1 MLSKILFIVKYWL
14 AWIVFFELAR
24 LVFLLSNYS
33 EFKQAGLDVVIP
45 SLWYGLRMDLSLSA
59 YLTLPVALCINFS
72 DFFPFCKK
80 PRIYIIYTAMLLF
93 FVSVILMVDIGLF
106 QAWGSRID
114 STPLK
119 YLSNPKEAW
128 ASVNHLPVATI
139 GIAFLMMYLL
149 LSLGS
154 KRLLT
159 HWVSLISPTSFKL
172 LNSFLLF
179 VITVFFI
186 IPIRGGFQ
194 LAPLNQSS
202 VYFSQNNF
210 ANLAALNAPWN
221 FIHSIRQHS
230 LNTVNPFKFESESK
244 AKWIADSLLGVTK
257 DYRQMVDIK
266 KDTLPNVIIIVWES
280 FTAKAVGLQME
291 GKKITPGFNSL
302 MTEGLYFPDIYA
314 TGDRTD
320 KGIVGVL
327 SGYPSQA
334 ITSIIKEPTKAAKL
348 PMLSKVL
355 QQRGYH
361 TSFHYG
367 GELEFANMKAY
378 LLQGKFNQFVTIS
391 DFDKKDQ
398 NSKWGAHDGVVAKR
412 LFDDINLSAQPFFS
426 TWLTL
431 SSHEPYEIPTV
442 PILKQTDDVSQFL
455 SSIHY
460 TDSIVF
466 DFVQQ
471 AKKQSWWKNT
481 LVVIL
486 ADHGHR
492 LPRSVHKPDDFKIPL
507 LMLGGLIKQPR
518 MVSGI
523 GSQTDIAA
531 TVLSQ
536 LHLNH
541 EEFKWSRNLFD
552 STRSPWAFFTF
563 TNGFGFIEPE
573 KKLVF
578 DNVGKMVM
586 EKSGEIQARDIF
598 FGKALQQAAFQ
609 DYMDK

>member
-14 AWIVFFELAR
+14 AWIIFFELAR
-24 LVFLLSNYS
+24 LVFLIGNFS
-33 EFKQAGLDVVIP
+33 EFRQAGFDVVIP

-59 YLTLPVALCINFS
+59 YLVLPVALCMTLS
-72 DFFPFCKK
+72 GGLPFCKK
-80 PRIYIIYTAMLLF
+80 PLIYIVYTSILLF

-128 ASVNHLPVATI
+128 ASVNHLPVTTI
-139 GIAFLMMYLL
+139 GIAFLIIYFLL
-149 LSLGS
+149 ALGS
-154 KRLLT
+154 IRLLKN
-159 HWVSLISPTSFKL
+159 WVSLIPDASFKL
-172 LNSFLLF
+172 LNTFFLLIITAFF
-179 VITVFFI
+179 V

-221 FIHSIRQHS
+221 FIHSVRQHS
-230 LNTVNPFKFESESK
+230 LNTENPFRFFSDSRSK
-244 AKWIADSLLGVTK
+244 LLADSLLGISK
-257 DYRQMVDIK
+257 DYTRILDVN
-266 KDTLPNVIIIVWES
+266 KDTPPNVIIIVWES
-280 FTAKAVGLQME
+280 FTKKAVGLQMG
-291 GKKITPGFNSL
+291 GKSITPGFNSL
-302 MTEGLYFPDIYA
+302 IGEGVYFSDIYA

-334 ITSIIKEPTKAAKL
+334 TTSIIKEPTKASKL
-348 PMLSKVL
+348 PMLSKSF
-355 QQRGYH
+355 QESGYH

-398 NSKWGAHDGVVAKR
+398 NSKWGAHDGVVGKR
-412 LFDDINLSAQPFFS
+412 LIDDINHSAQPFFS

-431 SSHEPYEIPTV
+431 SSHEPYEIPTT
-442 PILKQTDDVSQFL
+442 PILQQKDDVSQFL

-471 AKKQSWWKNT
+471 SKKQSWWKNT
-481 LVVIL
+481 LVVIV

-507 LMLGGLIKQPR
+507 LMLGGLIKRPSI
-518 MVSGI
+518 VSGI
-523 GSQTDIAA
+523 GSQTDIATTLLA
-531 TVLSQ
+531 Q
-536 LHLNH
+536 LDKDHQ
-541 EEFKWSRNLFD
+541 EFKWSRNLLD
-552 STRSPWAFFTF
+552 STKMPWAFFTF
-563 TNGFGFIEPE
+563 TNGFGFIESQ
-573 KKLVF
+573 KKVVF
-578 DNVGKMVM
+578 DNVGKRVM
-586 EKSGEIQARDIF
+586 EESGNIEERDIF